1 MRLPVYL
8 DYAATT
14 PVDPAVAAEMAKYM
28 TIDGVFGNPASKSH
42 RYGWEAAE
50 AVDEARN
57 NIASLINAD
66 SREII
71 FTSGASESD
80 NLALKGTALANQGKK
95 KHIIVNALE
104 HKAILDTADFLE
116 SQGFEVTRLN
126 PGPSGVFNPEDVEKA
141 IRPDTFLVSIMHV
154 NNEIGAVQDLK
165 ALAAVCHK
173 HGVLFHTDAAQ
184 SAGKER
190 IDVRDMDIDLM
201 SLSSHKVYGP
211 KGIGAIF
218 IRRMP
223 KVDLVPL
230 IHGGGHERGYRSG
243 TLATHQIVGMG
254 EAFRL
259 AKENFDT
266 EIPRLRALRDRLWAG
281 IEKVGGVKVNG
292 SMEHRVATNLNV
304 SFEGVDGDML
314 MVSLRNL
321 AVSTGSACTSASV
334 EPSYVLRAI
343 GVSRELAHASIRFS
357 LGRFTTEEEIDY
369 AIGVIQKEVPDLRKM
384 PKPSEAS

>member
-14 PVDPAVAAEMAKYM
+14 PVDPAVAAEMAKYL

-223 KVDLVPL
+223 KVDLVPR

-343 GVSRELAHASIRFS
+343 GVSRELAPASIRFS

-369 AIGVIQKEVPDLRKM
+369 AVGVIQKEVPELRKM
-384 PKPSEAS
+384 PKPF

>member
-14 PVDPAVAAEMAKYM
+14 PVDPAVAAEMAKYL

-165 ALAAVCHK
+165 VLAAVCHK

-266 EIPRLRALRDRLWAG
+266 EIPRLRVLRDRLWAG

-384 PKPSEAS
+384 PKPF

>member
-14 PVDPAVAAEMAKYM
+14 PVDLAVAAEMAKYL

-57 NIASLINAD
+57 NIAALINAD

-116 SQGFEVTRLN
+116 RQGFEVTRLN

-154 NNEIGAVQDLK
+154 NNEIGSVQDLK

-173 HGVLFHTDAAQ
+173 HGVLFHSDAAQ

-223 KVDLVPL
+223 KVDLVPR

-292 SMEHRVATNLNV
+292 SM
-304 SFEGVDGDML
+304 
-314 MVSLRNL
+314 
-321 AVSTGSACTSASV
+321 
-334 EPSYVLRAI
+334 
-343 GVSRELAHASIRFS
+343 
-357 LGRFTTEEEIDY
+357 
-369 AIGVIQKEVPDLRKM
+369 
-384 PKPSEAS
+384 

>member
-281 IEKVGGVKVNG
+281 IQKVGGVRVNG

-384 PKPSEAS
+384 PKPF

>member
-14 PVDPAVAAEMAKYM
+14 PVDPAVAAEMAKYL

-243 TLATHQIVGMG
+243 TIATHQIVGMG

-384 PKPSEAS
+384 PKPF

>member
-14 PVDPAVAAEMAKYM
+14 PVDPAVAAEMAKYL

-57 NIASLINAD
+57 NIAALINAD
-66 SREII
+66 SREIL
-71 FTSGASESD
+71 FPSGASESD
-80 NLALKGTALANQGKK
+80 TLALQGTALANQGKK

-116 SQGFEVTRLN
+116 RQGFEVTRLN

-154 NNEIGAVQDLK
+154 NNEIGSVQDLK

-173 HGVLFHTDAAQ
+173 HGVLFHSDAAQ

-281 IEKVGGVKVNG
+281 IQKVGGVRVNG

-369 AIGVIQKEVPDLRKM
+369 AVGVIQKEVPELRKM
-384 PKPSEAS
+384 PKPF

>member
-14 PVDPAVAAEMAKYM
+14 PVDPAVAAEMAKYL

-266 EIPRLRALRDRLWAG
+266 EIPRLRALRDRLWVG

-384 PKPSEAS
+384 PKPF

>member
-14 PVDPAVAAEMAKYM
+14 PVDPAVAAEMAKYL

-57 NIASLINAD
+57 NIAALINAD

-116 SQGFEVTRLN
+116 RQGSDVTRLN

-154 NNEIGAVQDLK
+154 NNEIGSVQDLK
-165 ALAAVCHK
+165 ALGAVCHK
-173 HGVLFHTDAAQ
+173 HGVLFHSDAAQ

-201 SLSSHKVYGP
+201 SLSSHKGYGP

-281 IEKVGGVKVNG
+281 IQKVGGVRVNG

-369 AIGVIQKEVPDLRKM
+369 AVGVIQKEVPELRKM
-384 PKPSEAS
+384 PKPF

>member
-14 PVDPAVAAEMAKYM
+14 PVDPAVAAEMAKYL
-28 TIDGVFGNPASKSH
+28 TIDGVFGNPASKAH
-42 RYGWEAAE
+42 RDGWEAAE

-57 NIASLINAD
+57 NIAALINAD

-71 FTSGASESD
+71 VTSGASESD

-116 SQGFEVTRLN
+116 RQGFEVTRLN

-154 NNEIGAVQDLK
+154 NNEIGSVQDLK

-173 HGVLFHTDAAQ
+173 HGVLFHSDAAQ

-281 IEKVGGVKVNG
+281 IQKVGGVRVNG

-369 AIGVIQKEVPDLRKM
+369 AVGVIQKEVPELRKM
-384 PKPSEAS
+384 PKPF

>member
-14 PVDPAVAAEMAKYM
+14 PVDPAVAAEMAKYL

-50 AVDEARN
+50 AVDIARN

-104 HKAILDTADFLE
+104 HKAILDTAGFLE
-116 SQGFEVTRLN
+116 RQGFEVTRLN
-126 PGPSGVFNPEDVEKA
+126 PGPSGVFSPEDVEKA

-154 NNEIGAVQDLK
+154 NNEIGTVQDLK
-165 ALAAVCHK
+165 ALAAVCHS
-173 HGVLFHTDAAQ
+173 HGVLFHSDAAQ

-266 EIPRLRALRDRLWAG
+266 EIPRLRALRDRLWTG
-281 IEKVGGVKVNG
+281 IQKVGGVRVNG
-292 SMEHRVATNLNV
+292 SMDHRVATNLNV

-369 AIGVIQKEVPDLRKM
+369 AVGVIQKEVPELRKM
-384 PKPSEAS
+384 PRPF

>member
-14 PVDPAVAAEMAKYM
+14 PVDPAVAAEMAKYL

-369 AIGVIQKEVPDLRKM
+369 AVGVIQKEVPELRKM
-384 PKPSEAS
+384 PKPF

>member
-184 SAGKER
+184 SAGQER

-384 PKPSEAS
+384 PKPF

>member
-14 PVDPAVAAEMAKYM
+14 PVDPAVAAEMAKYL

-116 SQGFEVTRLN
+116 RQGFEVTRLN

-141 IRPDTFLVSIMHV
+141 IRPDSFLVSIMHV
-154 NNEIGAVQDLK
+154 NNEIGSVQDLK

-173 HGVLFHTDAAQ
+173 HGVLFHSDAAQ

-369 AIGVIQKEVPDLRKM
+369 AVGVIQKEVPELRKM
-384 PKPSEAS
+384 PKPF

>member
-14 PVDPAVAAEMAKYM
+14 PVDPAVAAEMAKYL

-42 RYGWEAAE
+42 RYGWKAAE

-154 NNEIGAVQDLK
+154 NNEIGSVQDLK

-173 HGVLFHTDAAQ
+173 HGVLFHSDAAQ

-369 AIGVIQKEVPDLRKM
+369 AVGVIQKEVPELRKM
-384 PKPSEAS
+384 PKPF

>member
-14 PVDPAVAAEMAKYM
+14 PVDPAVAAEMAKYL

-165 ALAAVCHK
+165 DLAAVCHK

-384 PKPSEAS
+384 PKPF

>member
-14 PVDPAVAAEMAKYM
+14 PVDPAVAAEMAKYL

-57 NIASLINAD
+57 NIAALINAD

-116 SQGFEVTRLN
+116 RQGFEVTRLN

-154 NNEIGAVQDLK
+154 NNEIGSVQDLK

-173 HGVLFHTDAAQ
+173 HGVLFHSDAAQ

-243 TLATHQIVGMG
+243 TLATHQIVGLG

-281 IEKVGGVKVNG
+281 IQKVGGVRVNG

-304 SFEGVDGDML
+304 SFDGVDGDML

-369 AIGVIQKEVPDLRKM
+369 AVGVIQKEVPELRKM
-384 PKPSEAS
+384 PKPF

>member
-57 NIASLINAD
+57 NIAALINAD

-384 PKPSEAS
+384 PKPF

>member
-14 PVDPAVAAEMAKYM
+14 PVDPAVAAEMAKYL

-266 EIPRLRALRDRLWAG
+266 EIPRIRALRDRLWAG

-369 AIGVIQKEVPDLRKM
+369 AVGVIQKEVPELRKM
-384 PKPSEAS
+384 PKPF

>member
-14 PVDPAVAAEMAKYM
+14 PVDPAVAAEMAKYL

-57 NIASLINAD
+57 NIAALINAD

-116 SQGFEVTRLN
+116 RQGFEVTRLN

-154 NNEIGAVQDLK
+154 NNEIGSVQDLK

-173 HGVLFHTDAAQ
+173 HGVLFHSDAAQ

-281 IEKVGGVKVNG
+281 IQKVGGVRVNG

-321 AVSTGSACTSASV
+321 AVSTGSACASASV

-369 AIGVIQKEVPDLRKM
+369 AVGVIQKEVPELRKM
-384 PKPSEAS
+384 PKPF

>member
-14 PVDPAVAAEMAKYM
+14 PVDPAVAAEMAKYL

-57 NIASLINAD
+57 NIAALINAD

-116 SQGFEVTRLN
+116 RQGFEVTRLN

-154 NNEIGAVQDLK
+154 NNEIGSVQDLK

-173 HGVLFHTDAAQ
+173 HGVLFHSDAAQ

-384 PKPSEAS
+384 PKPF

>member
-14 PVDPAVAAEMAKYM
+14 PVDPAVAAEMAKYL
-28 TIDGVFGNPASKSH
+28 TLDGVFGNPASKSH

-57 NIASLINAD
+57 NIAALINAD

-116 SQGFEVTRLN
+116 RQGFEVTRLN

-154 NNEIGAVQDLK
+154 NNEIGSVQDLK

-173 HGVLFHTDAAQ
+173 HGVLFHSDAAQ

-211 KGIGAIF
+211 KGIGAIV

-281 IEKVGGVKVNG
+281 IQKVGGVRVNG

-369 AIGVIQKEVPDLRKM
+369 AVGVIQKEVPELRKM
-384 PKPSEAS
+384 PKPF

>member
-14 PVDPAVAAEMAKYM
+14 PVDPAVAAEMAKYL

-154 NNEIGAVQDLK
+154 NNEIGSVQDLK

-173 HGVLFHTDAAQ
+173 HGVLFHSDAAQ

-369 AIGVIQKEVPDLRKM
+369 AVGVIQKEVPELRKM
-384 PKPSEAS
+384 PKPF

>member
-14 PVDPAVAAEMAKYM
+14 PVDPAVAAEMAKYL

-57 NIASLINAD
+57 NIAALINAD

-116 SQGFEVTRLN
+116 RQGFEVTRLN

-141 IRPDTFLVSIMHV
+141 IRPDTFLVSIMQV
-154 NNEIGAVQDLK
+154 NNEIGSVQDLK

-173 HGVLFHTDAAQ
+173 HGVLFHSDAAQ

-281 IEKVGGVKVNG
+281 IQKVGGVRVNG

-369 AIGVIQKEVPDLRKM
+369 AVGVIQKEVPELRKM
-384 PKPSEAS
+384 PKPF

>member
-14 PVDPAVAAEMAKYM
+14 PVDPAVAAEMAKYL

-57 NIASLINAD
+57 NIAALINAD

-116 SQGFEVTRLN
+116 RQGFEVTRLN

-154 NNEIGAVQDLK
+154 NNEIGSVQDLK

-173 HGVLFHTDAAQ
+173 HGVLFHSDAAQ

-243 TLATHQIVGMG
+243 TLATHQIVGLG

-281 IEKVGGVKVNG
+281 IQKVGGVRVNG

-369 AIGVIQKEVPDLRKM
+369 AVGVIQKEVPELRKM
-384 PKPSEAS
+384 PKPF

>member
-14 PVDPAVAAEMAKYM
+14 PVDPAVAAEMAKYL

-116 SQGFEVTRLN
+116 NQGFEVTRLN

-369 AIGVIQKEVPDLRKM
+369 AIGVIQTEVPDLRKM
-384 PKPSEAS
+384 PKPF

>member
-14 PVDPAVAAEMAKYM
+14 PVDPAVAAEMAKYL

-304 SFEGVDGDML
+304 SFAGVDGDML

-384 PKPSEAS
+384 PKPF

>member
-14 PVDPAVAAEMAKYM
+14 PVDPAVAAEMAKYL

-57 NIASLINAD
+57 NIAALINAD

-95 KHIIVNALE
+95 KHIIVNARE

-116 SQGFEVTRLN
+116 RQGFEVTRLN

-154 NNEIGAVQDLK
+154 NNEIGSVQDLK

-173 HGVLFHTDAAQ
+173 HGVLFHSDAAQ

-281 IEKVGGVKVNG
+281 IQKVGGVRVNG
-292 SMEHRVATNLNV
+292 SMGHRVATNLNV

-357 LGRFTTEEEIDY
+357 LGRFTPEEEIDY
-369 AIGVIQKEVPDLRKM
+369 AVGVIQKEVPELRKM
-384 PKPSEAS
+384 PKPF

>member
-14 PVDPAVAAEMAKYM
+14 PVDPAVAAEMAKYL

-57 NIASLINAD
+57 NIAALINAD

-71 FTSGASESD
+71 VTSGASESD

-116 SQGFEVTRLN
+116 RQGFEVTRLN

-154 NNEIGAVQDLK
+154 NNEIGSVQDLK

-173 HGVLFHTDAAQ
+173 HGVLFHSDAAQ

-281 IEKVGGVKVNG
+281 IQKVGGVRVNG

-369 AIGVIQKEVPDLRKM
+369 AVGVIQKEVPELRKM
-384 PKPSEAS
+384 PKPF

>member
-14 PVDPAVAAEMAKYM
+14 PVDPAVAAEMAKYL

-57 NIASLINAD
+57 NIAALINAD

-116 SQGFEVTRLN
+116 RQGFEVTRLN

-154 NNEIGAVQDLK
+154 NNEIGSVQDLK

-173 HGVLFHTDAAQ
+173 HGVLFHSDAAQ

-211 KGIGAIF
+211 TGIGAIF

-281 IEKVGGVKVNG
+281 IQKVGGVRVNG

-369 AIGVIQKEVPDLRKM
+369 AVGVIQKEVPELRKM
-384 PKPSEAS
+384 PKPF

>member
-14 PVDPAVAAEMAKYM
+14 PVDPAVAAEMAKYL

-292 SMEHRVATNLNV
+292 SKEHRVATNLNV

-384 PKPSEAS
+384 PKPF

>member
-14 PVDPAVAAEMAKYM
+14 PVDPAVAAEMAKYL

-141 IRPDTFLVSIMHV
+141 IRPDTLLVSIMHV

-384 PKPSEAS
+384 PKPF

>member
-14 PVDPAVAAEMAKYM
+14 PVDPAVAAEMAKYL

-116 SQGFEVTRLN
+116 RQGFEVTRLN

-154 NNEIGAVQDLK
+154 NNEIGSVQDLK

-173 HGVLFHTDAAQ
+173 HGVLFHSDAAQ

-281 IEKVGGVKVNG
+281 IQKVGGVRVNG

-343 GVSRELAHASIRFS
+343 GVSRELAYASIRFS

-369 AIGVIQKEVPDLRKM
+369 AVGVIQKEVPELRKM
-384 PKPSEAS
+384 PKPF

>member
-14 PVDPAVAAEMAKYM
+14 PVDPAVAAEMAKYL
-28 TIDGVFGNPASKSH
+28 TIDGVFGNQASKSH
-42 RYGWEAAE
+42 RYSWEAAE

-384 PKPSEAS
+384 PKPF

>member
-343 GVSRELAHASIRFS
+343 GVSRELSHASIRFS

-384 PKPSEAS
+384 PKPF

>member
-14 PVDPAVAAEMAKYM
+14 PVDPAVAAEMAKYL

-57 NIASLINAD
+57 NIAALINAD

-116 SQGFEVTRLN
+116 RQGFEVTRLN

-154 NNEIGAVQDLK
+154 NNEIGSVQDLK

-173 HGVLFHTDAAQ
+173 HGVLFHSDAAQ

-281 IEKVGGVKVNG
+281 IQKVGGVRVNG

-369 AIGVIQKEVPDLRKM
+369 AVGVIQKEVLELRKM
-384 PKPSEAS
+384 PKPF

>member
-14 PVDPAVAAEMAKYM
+14 PVDPAVAAEMAKYL

-57 NIASLINAD
+57 NIAALINAD

-116 SQGFEVTRLN
+116 RQGFEVTRLN

-154 NNEIGAVQDLK
+154 NNEIGSVQDLK

-173 HGVLFHTDAAQ
+173 HGVLFHSDAAQ

-281 IEKVGGVKVNG
+281 IQKVGGVRVNG

-357 LGRFTTEEEIDY
+357 LGRVTTEEEIDY
-369 AIGVIQKEVPDLRKM
+369 AVGVIQKEVPELRKM
-384 PKPSEAS
+384 PKPF

>member
-14 PVDPAVAAEMAKYM
+14 PVDPAVAAEMAKYL

-57 NIASLINAD
+57 NIAALINAD

-116 SQGFEVTRLN
+116 RQGFEVTRLN

-154 NNEIGAVQDLK
+154 NNEIGSVQDLK

-173 HGVLFHTDAAQ
+173 HGVLFHSDAAQ

-281 IEKVGGVKVNG
+281 IQKVGGVRVNG

-357 LGRFTTEEEIDY
+357 LGRFPTEEELDY
-369 AIGVIQKEVPDLRKM
+369 AVGVIQKEVPELRKM
-384 PKPSEAS
+384 PKPF

>member
-14 PVDPAVAAEMAKYM
+14 PVDPAVAAEMAKYL

-57 NIASLINAD
+57 NIAALINAD

-116 SQGFEVTRLN
+116 RQGFEVTRLN

-154 NNEIGAVQDLK
+154 NNEIGSVQDLK

-173 HGVLFHTDAAQ
+173 HGVLFHSDAAQ

-281 IEKVGGVKVNG
+281 IQKVGGVRPNG

-369 AIGVIQKEVPDLRKM
+369 AVGVIQKEVPELRKM
-384 PKPSEAS
+384 PKPF

>member
-14 PVDPAVAAEMAKYM
+14 PVDPAVAAEMAKYL

-57 NIASLINAD
+57 NIAALINAD

-116 SQGFEVTRLN
+116 RQGFEVTRLN

-154 NNEIGAVQDLK
+154 NNEIGSVQDLK

-173 HGVLFHTDAAQ
+173 HGVLFHSDAAQ

-281 IEKVGGVKVNG
+281 IQKVGGVRVNG

-304 SFEGVDGDML
+304 SFDGVDGDML

-369 AIGVIQKEVPDLRKM
+369 AVGVIQKEVPELRKM
-384 PKPSEAS
+384 PKPF